1 MGDRRRGESVK
12 WLGYLFMC
20 DKGHYQTLW
29 GKGDLNK
36 LPLVRNTEIVL
47 AKNEI
52 EVPALVLDGGSSAK
66 FAWEEFI
73 YGEIS
78 NAHTRRAYSKA
89 VSDLLNAADVAGL
102 SLARVSPKFIRNHF
116 EKMLGSIPTKKLR
129 LSAVKRFFDIAV
141 TRHAVP
147 LNPALSVR
155 GEKHRA
161 IEGKTPEITP
171 AQAARLLKSCNENS
185 LIGLR
190 DKTIIAILIYTA
202 ARVGAVSKLTLGDFV
217 TTGTIYTLKFK
228 EKGGK
233 NREIPVRHDLE
244 ALIKKYLEKS
254 GLSIKGSPLFPSA
267 IGKTETLTDLPMHPN
282 DLRRM
287 LKRRLKEAG
296 LSTEFSP
303 HSFRVCTLTDLLR
316 QEVPREDV
324 QYLAGHA
331 DARTT
336 ALYDRRSKKV
346 TRNIVERISV
356 KLG

>member
-1 MGDRRRGESVK
+1 
-12 WLGYLFMC
+12 L
-20 DKGHYQTLW
+20 T
-29 GKGDLNK
+29 K
-36 LPLVRNTEIVL
+36 LPSIKRAGSALVKDESG
-47 AKNEI
+47 
-52 EVPALVLDGGSSAK
+52 VPALVLSGGSNAK

-73 YGEIS
+73 YGAIS
-78 NAHTRRAYSKA
+78 NPHTRRAYGKA
-89 VSDLLNAADVAGL
+89 VSDLLKVAEKSGL
-102 SLARVSPKFIRNHF
+102 SLSSISPKFIRTHF
-116 EKMLGSIPTKKLR
+116 EQMSVSVPTKKLR
-129 LSAVKRFFDIAV
+129 LSAIKRFFDIAV
-141 TRHAVP
+141 TRHAVA

-155 GEKHRA
+155 GERHQT

-171 AQAARLLKSCNENS
+171 AQAAKLLKRCDESS

-202 ARVGAVSKLTLGDFV
+202 ARVGAVSTLTLSDFA
-217 TTGTIYTLKFK
+217 TTGTLYALKFK

-244 ALIKKYLEKS
+244 ALIKKYIEKS
-254 GLSIKGSPLFPSA
+254 ELVSKGSPLFPSA
-267 IGKTETLTDLPMHPN
+267 IGKTGSLSSSAMHPN

-296 LSTEFSP
+296 LSSEFSP
-303 HSFRVCTLTDLLR
+303 HSFRVCTLTDLLK
-316 QEVPREDV
+316 QEIPREDV

-356 KLG
+356 KLT

>member
-1 MGDRRRGESVK
+1 MSKR
-12 WLGYLFMC
+12 
-20 DKGHYQTLW
+20 
-29 GKGDLNK
+29 K
-36 LPLVRNTEIVL
+36 LPAIQNAEIV
-47 AKNEI
+47 
-52 EVPALVLDGGSSAK
+52 VPELVLGGGSSAK

-78 NAHTRRAYSKA
+78 NAHTRRAYEKA
-89 VSDLLNAADVAGL
+89 VFDLLKAADATGL
-102 SLARVSPKFIRNHF
+102 SLAQVSPKFIRSYF
-116 EKMLGSIPTKKLR
+116 EKMVSSVPTKKLR

-155 GEKHRA
+155 GEKYRNV
-161 IEGKTPEITP
+161 EGKTPEITP
-171 AQAARLLKSCNENS
+171 AQAAKLLKSCDENT

-190 DKTIIAILIYTA
+190 DKTIIAVLIYTA
-202 ARVGAVSKLTLGDFV
+202 ARVGAVSRLTFSDFL
-217 TTGTIYTLKFK
+217 TTGTLYALKFK
-228 EKGGK
+228 EKGGN

-244 ALIKKYLEKS
+244 SLIKRYVKKTRIS
-254 GLSIKGSPLFPSA
+254 TISAPLFPSA
-267 IGKTETLTDLPMHPN
+267 IGKSGTLSGSPMHTN

-287 LKRRLKEAG
+287 LKRRLKKAG
-296 LSTEFSP
+296 LSNKFSP
-303 HSFRVCTLTDLLR
+303 HSFRVCTLTDLLK

-336 ALYDRRSKKV
+336 ALYDRRSKEV

-356 KLG
+356 KLS